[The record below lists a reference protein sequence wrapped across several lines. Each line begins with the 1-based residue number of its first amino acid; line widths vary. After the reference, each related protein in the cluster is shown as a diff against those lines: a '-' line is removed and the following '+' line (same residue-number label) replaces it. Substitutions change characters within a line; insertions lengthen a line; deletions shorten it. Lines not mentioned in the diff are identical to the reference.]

1 MKQIII
7 SSIVS
12 LTFFASLWA
21 QENPSK
27 FMVEVSTDSVL
38 MGNYFEV
45 KFTLEN
51 ASGQNFEPPAF
62 EDFNVVSGPNQ
73 SSNFTVVNGEM
84 SQNISYTYYLEPLD
98 IGSFYI
104 QPASIETK
112 DEVLE
117 TYPVEVFVLPNPDGI
132 KQRPPQREDRHNLFD
147 DYFGKPLPK
156 EKMLPKPKKKKK
168 RKTYRI

>member
-1 MKQIII
+1 MKKIIL

-12 LTFFASLWA
+12 LAFFANLSA

-27 FMVEVSTDSVL
+27 FTVEISTDSIL

-51 ASGQNFEPPAF
+51 ASGQNFEPPTF
-62 EDFNVVSGPNQ
+62 EDFKVVSGPNQ

-84 SQNISYTYYLEPLD
+84 SQSITYTYYLEPLN

-117 TYPVEVFVLPNPDGI
+117 TYPVEVFVVPNPDGI
-132 KQRPPQREDRHNLFD
+132 KQNLPQREERRHFFD

-156 EKMLPKPKKKKK
+156 EKMVPQPKKKKK